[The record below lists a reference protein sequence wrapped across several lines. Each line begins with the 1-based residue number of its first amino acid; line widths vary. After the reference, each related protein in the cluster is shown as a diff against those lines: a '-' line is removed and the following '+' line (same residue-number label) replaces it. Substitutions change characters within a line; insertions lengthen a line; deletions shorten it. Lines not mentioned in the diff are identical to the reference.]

1 MTLCAYES
9 RSIHAE
15 FARLENGR
23 YKGSIVVRTLNGLA
37 RYEIDLHCEHERDT
51 ATEALADAE
60 KLAKE
65 FEERELHAFAFSG
78 PAGSSAQC
86 VALAGI
92 PSA

>member
-1 MTLCAYES
+1 MIGFARSIGDRMTLCAYES

-37 RYEIDLHCEHERDT
+37 KYEIDLHCEHERDT

-60 KLAKE
+60 KLGK
-65 FEERELHAFAFSG
+65 
-78 PAGSSAQC
+78 
-86 VALAGI
+86 
-92 PSA
+92 